1 MLSDICILVV
11 FALGDL
17 IYKTLVTL
25 IILLGRRRQAGMRDV
40 TTTYSKKK
48 SRTFFN
54 QIIEFLCE
62 TFEYGKKFCQRGHE
76 QAGFTQTQQ
85 DEDDWNQQGKKSRKR
100 REEKEQ
106 VEKVFGGRDA
116 TQLYLQCYQLILW
129 KQTHWLVTVKGFPK
143 ELETVVRD
151 LWELRLRVLQGS
163 GEERSEYGT
172 EFGSTTEGDDTDT
185 DGTGYRSTASTIL
198 SRKRA
203 SRAKRNLPKLI
214 ETLGFCYLG
223 ILLLRLPTSL
233 GEIYQWATRDEII
246 YTRAIKEIPKDMR
259 TRLPGHYF
267 RALEIHGIL
276 NGHRLH
282 QTVLDMI
289 YFYKF
294 NFEMVFPPVNHKLL
308 LYKHIRDLGLPVDIY
323 TAVNHLAGLLQ
334 YDFSYPAH
342 NKRLHGTAGYP
353 EYQLISLIIIA
364 TKLSQP
370 FDDILRHPESD
381 SDPTAARINWAKW
394 KTIMTEEPSEG
405 LKRGDEIKIT
415 DTDVFKMTGAQMDD
429 WMNWYHKTWI
439 DDRDHKVPEQILE
452 LFPLPDI
459 TSEATVGIVEPDPI
473 DRAKEVHK
481 TLTLQKPVAHTDVN
495 EPRDIVRPGEMY
507 RRYRTIAELP
517 ESAQA
522 FYEIAARNIGTSLQK
537 LVYGVFTT
545 EIQLEK
551 WMLDER
557 RKGLSEKEELE
568 GEAEH
573 DQSEEGKYKE
583 DEVEDKHDE
592 RDEDS
597 PMKETSAT
605 MQIFV
610 KTLTGKTI
618 TLEVESSDTIDNVK
632 LQHPKGIHP
641 SLGSPS
647 PWCVTLVSLPV
658 LPTAERRSADTPTNS
673 AQRRSSSKCFALMAF
688 GFTGRLW
695 NGGLVRGCIDGFF
708 AWPALY
714 LRTIA

>member
-1 MLSDICILVV
+1 MSSAIDYHK
-11 FALGDL
+11 F
-17 IYKTLVTL
+17 
-25 IILLGRRRQAGMRDV
+25 RRGETCSEEGCRARKF
-40 TTTYSKKK
+40 Y
-48 SRTFFN
+48 
-54 QIIEFLCE
+54 IED
-62 TFEYGKKFCQRGHE
+62 GKKFCQRGHE

-172 EFGSTTEGDDTDT
+172 EFGSMTEGDDTDT

-198 SRKRA
+198 SRRKA
-203 SRAKRNLPKLI
+203 SRAKKNLPKLI

-233 GEIYQWATRDEII
+233 GEIYKWATRDEII

-267 RALEIHGIL
+267 RALEIHGVL

-282 QTVLDMI
+282 QTVLDMTS
-289 YFYKF
+289 FYRF

-323 TAVNHLAGLLQ
+323 TAVNHLAGLLE
-334 YDFSYPAH
+334 YDFSYPVH

-370 FDDILRHPESD
+370 FDDIIRHPESN

-405 LKRGDEIKIT
+405 LKRGDEIKIA

-459 TSEATVGIVEPDPI
+459 TSEATIGIVEPDPI
-473 DRAKEVHK
+473 NRAKEVHK
-481 TLTLQKPVAHTDVN
+481 TLTLQKSVAHMDVN
-495 EPRDIVRPGEMY
+495 EPEDIVRPGELY

-517 ESAQA
+517 ESAKA

-557 RKGLSEKEELE
+557 RKGLLEQEE
-568 GEAEH
+568 GGAGH
-573 DQSEEGKYKE
+573 KQSEEGIHKE
-583 DEVEDKHDE
+583 DEVDDKYDE

-597 PMKETSAT
+597 PIKE
-605 MQIFV
+605 
-610 KTLTGKTI
+610 
-618 TLEVESSDTIDNVK
+618 
-632 LQHPKGIHP
+632 
-641 SLGSPS
+641 
-647 PWCVTLVSLPV
+647 
-658 LPTAERRSADTPTNS
+658 
-673 AQRRSSSKCFALMAF
+673 
-688 GFTGRLW
+688 
-695 NGGLVRGCIDGFF
+695 
-708 AWPALY
+708 
-714 LRTIA
+714 